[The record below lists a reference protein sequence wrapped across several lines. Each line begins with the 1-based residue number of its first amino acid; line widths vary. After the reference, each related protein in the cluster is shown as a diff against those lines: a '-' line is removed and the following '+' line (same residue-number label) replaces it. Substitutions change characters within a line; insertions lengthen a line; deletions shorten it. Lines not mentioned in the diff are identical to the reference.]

1 MQAAL
6 IAQQIPPDR
15 YDQIAWEG
23 QQRGLGR
30 ISLKTSLSDHARSI
44 FSDEIKINPC
54 RFRLPH
60 VKDYMASKCS

>member
-6 IAQQIPPDR
+6 IAQRIPPDR

-30 ISLKTSLSDHARSI
+30 ISL
-44 FSDEIKINPC
+44 
-54 RFRLPH
+54 
-60 VKDYMASKCS
+60 MAF